1 MSTKSPR
8 RQSTKTAKTA
18 KTAKPTLHPDVQGLY
33 LLCETADCPQPMAYL
48 SRRTLTTLLRSTR
61 EVVTQRQQCPT
72 CGCLRLLGPDLR
84 LSRERGA
91 AVGGLPHAAG
101 GNADVR
107 AVPERPVVIVRPSR
121 RRRPSAS
128 RG

>member
-1 MSTKSPR
+1 VSTKSPR
-8 RQSTKTAKTA
+8 RQSTKTTKTT
-18 KTAKPTLHPDVQGLY
+18 KTTKPTKPTLHPDVQGLY
-33 LLCETADCPQPMAYL
+33 LLCETADCPQPITYL
-48 SRRTLTTLLRSTR
+48 SRRTLTTLLRSPR

-84 LSRERGA
+84 
-91 AVGGLPHAAG
+91 PP
-101 GNADVR
+101 R
-107 AVPERPVVIVRPSR
+107 AVPERPVVIVRPRR

>member
-84 LSRERGA
+84 LSR
-91 AVGGLPHAAG
+91 
-101 GNADVR
+101 